1 MKAKGNPSQRLSY
14 SAAPP
19 RSAVQ
24 GRSCPKHPEAARSA
38 APWRARRTFQFR
50 LTMRSRRAGLLPMS
64 KVLRSPFLGLIREE
78 AADITHAGADEGP
91 ARSVSCLVRQTRND
105 ETFSKRVRPT
115 ERPSPPPG
123 TKACAAAS
131 WVLRRMIPA
140 ASWSVAA
147 SARRQHATR
156 NGLAQKMVVRRP
168 IRPYR
173 TARDVSLGTSR
184 SESID
189 FYFSPG
195 SSSR

>member
-1 MKAKGNPSQRLSY
+1 MPKTPRGSPKRSSVARPTHVSVSSNDAISPSRTSLH
-14 SAAPP
+14 
-19 RSAVQ
+19 VQ
-24 GRSCPKHPEAARSA
+24 GPAQPI
-38 APWRARRTFQFR
+38 F
-50 LTMRSRRAGLLPMS
+50 GLDT
-64 KVLRSPFLGLIREE
+64 GQE
-78 AADITHAGADEGP
+78 AADITHAGADESS
-91 ARSVSCLVRQTRND
+91 ARSVSCRVRQTRND

-168 IRPYR
+168 TRPYR

-184 SESID
+184 SDSVE
-189 FYFSPG
+189 FYFFLG

>member
-1 MKAKGNPSQRLSY
+1 MPKTPRGSPKRSSVARPTHLSVSSNDAISPSRTSLH
-14 SAAPP
+14 
-19 RSAVQ
+19 VQ
-24 GRSCPKHPEAARSA
+24 GPAQPI
-38 APWRARRTFQFR
+38 FGGQ
-50 LTMRSRRAGLLPMS
+50 
-64 KVLRSPFLGLIREE
+64 EE
-78 AADITHAGADEGP
+78 ADITHAGADESS
-91 ARSVSCLVRQTRND
+91 ARSVSCRVRQTRND

-115 ERPSPPPG
+115 ECPSPPPG

-147 SARRQHATR
+147 SARRQHATI
-156 NGLAQKMVVRRP
+156 NGLTKKMVARRP
-168 IRPYR
+168 TRPYR